1 MSANRLVRVLAAVCA
16 VGLLGGLAV
25 GVWFLGEKSCKC
37 QIMEYEE
44 NDDMFN
50 VLVFVGHR
58 FLAVVDNKQK

>member
-25 GVWFLGEKSCKC
+25 GVWFLGETSFKC

-44 NDDMFN
+44 NDGMFN
-50 VLVFVGHR
+50 VLMFVQYR
-58 FLAVVDNKQK
+58 FLAVVDEKQK

>member
-25 GVWFLGEKSCKC
+25 GVWFLGKTSFKC

-44 NDDMFN
+44 NDDIFN
-50 VLVFVGHR
+50 VLMFMQYR
-58 FLAVVDNKQK
+58 FLAVVDEKQK